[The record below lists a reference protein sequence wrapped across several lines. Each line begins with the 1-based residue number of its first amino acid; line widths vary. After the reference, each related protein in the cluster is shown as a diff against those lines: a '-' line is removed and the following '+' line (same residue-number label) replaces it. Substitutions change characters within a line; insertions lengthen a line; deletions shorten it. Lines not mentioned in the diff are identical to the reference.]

1 MTNIIGGSIPP
12 CNNQLSV
19 TKNRG
24 NVTQEQERIW
34 ANQLSACLSR
44 HKQKTYSK
52 PKVFKSYPFANT
64 NVSRMAVVFFGEFL
78 LERPPECESLPVSGG
93 SVSAGSFKVKRDD
106 FYKVDKETGE
116 QKARELRVKY
126 GVARFGD
133 YHPTHDIELEYVRD
147 SKGNI
152 LDGGKQTPASFRIF
166 DHLVS
171 WSDTRLVS
179 SITVGSQDVFISNS
193 VLGGR
198 SQRGGGVRGKI
209 VEWSD
214 KSRSR
219 CERHIRNVPDGSIK
233 YFLTLT
239 YPSEF
244 SNDGVR
250 IKRDLAAMRKRL
262 RRMGVRDDIWF
273 LEFQNR
279 GAPHYHLYLG
289 QCPTGNL
296 ERGIKACANAW
307 YEIVGSGDPKHL
319 KFTLG
324 LCGGK
329 NKPCLE
335 PMRNPHA
342 ASYYA
347 VKYVVKAN
355 QKKVP
360 DAYKNVGR
368 FWGFGGQLKPVF
380 VTYWARGYDACR
392 AGVKMIKL
400 WKFAKFGGFVGEGLT
415 LYSATLRGCDTEW
428 LNQLFDY
435 SGWCPD

>member
-1 MTNIIGGSIPP
+1 MTNIIGGSFPQSNSHSSFP
-12 CNNQLSV
+12 
-19 TKNRG
+19 KG
-24 NVTQEQERIW
+24 NVS
-34 ANQLSACLSR
+34 ANQEKEWASQLAACLSR

-52 PKVFKSYPFANT
+52 PKSFKPYPFANT
-64 NVSRMAVVFFGEFL
+64 AVSRMAVVFFGAFL
-78 LERPPECESLPVSGG
+78 LERPPECEPIPVSGG
-93 SVSAGSFKVKRDD
+93 SVSVGSFKVKRDA
-106 FYKVDKETGE
+106 FYEIDKETGE
-116 QKARELRVKY
+116 QKARELRIKY

-133 YHPTHDIELEYVRD
+133 YHPTADIEYEYVNGKSQIRSD
-147 SKGNI
+147 QAQF
-152 LDGGKQTPASFRIF
+152 DGLS
-166 DHLVS
+166 D

-179 SITVGSQDVFISNS
+179 SITIGSQDVFISNG

-219 CERHIRNVPDGSIK
+219 CERHIRNVPDGCIK

-239 YPSEF
+239 YPRDF
-244 SNDGVR
+244 TNDGIR

-279 GAPHYHLYLG
+279 GAPHFHLYLG

-296 ERGIKACANAW
+296 ERGVKACSEAW

-319 KFTLG
+319 KFTMG
-324 LCGGK
+324 LCGGG

-355 QKKVP
+355 QKTVP
-360 DAYKNVGR
+360 PDYQNVGR
-368 FWGFGGQLKPVF
+368 FWGYGGQLKPVF
-380 VTYWARGYDACR
+380 VTYWARGYDACK

-400 WKFAKFGGFVGEGLT
+400 WKFAKFGGFVAEGLT
-415 LYSATLRGCDTEW
+415 LYSATLRGCSEKW
-428 LNQLFDY
+428 LDQLFEY

>member
-1 MTNIIGGSIPP
+1 MANIIGGSNPP

-19 TKNRG
+19 EKRRG
-24 NVTQEQERIW
+24 NVTIERERLW
-34 ANQLSACLSR
+34 AAQLSACLSR
-44 HKQKTYSK
+44 HKQKTYSR
-52 PKVFKSYPFANT
+52 PTSFKTYPLACT
-64 NVSRMAVVFFGEFL
+64 CVTRLAVDFFGEFRVKAI
-78 LERPPECESLPVSGG
+78 EPEFSEPLKKE
-93 SVSAGSFKVKRDD
+93 SVSVQSCQSYKVKKDD
-106 FYKVDKETGE
+106 FYRVDKETGE
-116 QKARELRVKY
+116 LKARELRIKY
-126 GVARFGD
+126 GVARFDD
-133 YHPTHDIELEYVRD
+133 YHPTADIEYEYVNGKSQIRSD
-147 SKGNI
+147 QVQF
-152 LDGGKQTPASFRIF
+152 DGLS
-166 DHLVS
+166 D

-179 SITVGSQDVFISNS
+179 SITIGSQDVFISNG

-198 SQRGGGVRGKI
+198 SQRGGGARGKI
-209 VEWSD
+209 KEWSD

-219 CERHIRNVPDGSIK
+219 CERHIRNVPDGCIK

-239 YPSEF
+239 YPRDF
-244 SNDGVR
+244 TNDGIR

-279 GAPHYHLYLG
+279 GAPHFHLYLG

-296 ERGIKACANAW
+296 ERGVKACSEAW

-319 KFTLG
+319 KFTMG
-324 LCGGK
+324 LCGGS

-355 QKKVP
+355 QKTVP
-360 DAYKNVGR
+360 LDYQNVGR
-368 FWGFGGQLKPVF
+368 FWGYGGQLKPVF
-380 VTYWARGYDACR
+380 VTYWARGYDACK
-392 AGVKMIKL
+392 AGVEMIKL

-415 LYSATLRGCDTEW
+415 LYSATLRGCDSAW
-428 LNQLFDY
+428 LDQLFEY